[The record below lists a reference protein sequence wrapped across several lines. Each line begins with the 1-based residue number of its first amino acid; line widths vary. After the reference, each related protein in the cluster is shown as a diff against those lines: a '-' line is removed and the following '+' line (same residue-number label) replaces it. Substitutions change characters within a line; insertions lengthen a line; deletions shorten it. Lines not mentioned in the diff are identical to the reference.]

1 MSKFQIGIIL
11 GAIVLLSV
19 AVLIITGILPGLRG
33 DENAGGNIVMW
44 GFEDENVFNNPFH
57 EFGQSRPN
65 VIIRYQKK
73 NRVDFEGEFL
83 NAIAR
88 GESPDIVV
96 FPSNLLAKHKDKLSF
111 APSSQVTERDI
122 TRQFVESANSFLG
135 PQNEILGIPLY
146 GDSLILYFNKDI
158 FTKNLVTL
166 PPKTWD
172 EFLNLA
178 QKMTSKDSSGNILLS
193 GAALGRASNINNATG
208 ILTALFLQAGEKIV
222 NEKGA
227 TVLGDLPQDSNAQVR
242 PAEEALRFFADFAN
256 PTKAAQSWSAALP
269 ESRDAFTGGKLAMY
283 LGFVGE
289 YDLIKSKNPHLN
301 FDVSALP
308 QLSKEAR
315 PITSGRLFALSVPKA
330 SINQNLAWSMAQ
342 FLTASKISALFA
354 SSKNDVSPRRDV
366 LPSYAGNSI
375 KSVFAESI
383 LTLKLWNDPD
393 PVRSEGILRTMI
405 EDLALGKSTMR
416 DAIDK
421 AKAKFNQK

>member
-1 MSKFQIGIIL
+1 
-11 GAIVLLSV
+11 
-19 AVLIITGILPGLRG
+19 
-33 DENAGGNIVMW
+33 
-44 GFEDENVFNNPFH
+44 
-57 EFGQSRPN
+57 
-65 VIIRYQKK
+65 
-73 NRVDFEGEFL
+73 
-83 NAIAR
+83 
-88 GESPDIVV
+88 
-96 FPSNLLAKHKDKLSF
+96 
-111 APSSQVTERDI
+111 
-122 TRQFVESANSFLG
+122 
-135 PQNEILGIPLY
+135 
-146 GDSLILYFNKDI
+146 
-158 FTKNLVTL
+158 
-166 PPKTWD
+166 
-172 EFLNLA
+172 
-178 QKMTSKDSSGNILLS
+178 
-193 GAALGRASNINNATG
+193 
-208 ILTALFLQAGEKIV
+208 
-222 NEKGA
+222 
-227 TVLGDLPQDSNAQVR
+227 
-242 PAEEALRFFADFAN
+242 
-256 PTKAAQSWSAALP
+256 
-269 ESRDAFTGGKLAMY
+269 MY